1 MTYRDLY
8 NCIRDM
14 LQKAGCD
21 SPAFDAVCLL
31 EDIGG
36 VPRGGLPGW
45 LERIPSETAAAA
57 IEEAA
62 RQRADGRPLQ
72 YILGEWEFLNL
83 SLEVGEG
90 VLIPRP
96 DTELLC
102 ETAARW
108 LRTEAAPEVL
118 DLCAGSGC
126 VALGVAALVPTARVT
141 AVELSEEALVYL
153 SRNTARYPSLAVTI
167 RKADILR
174 DAAAFSGQYR
184 AILSNPPYIPAQE
197 LPGLMREVR
206 REPVMALDG
215 GEDGL
220 RFYKSIAADWIP
232 KLYPG
237 GFCAVEVG
245 IGQAAA
251 VAALFEQAGLT
262 RLEIYRD
269 LAGIDRVV
277 AGFLPA

>member
-1 MTYRDLY
+1 MTYRDMY

-45 LERIPSETAAAA
+45 LDKSLSDGTAAAIGA
-57 IEEAA
+57 AA

-108 LRTEAAPEVL
+108 LRKEAAPEVL

-126 VALGVAALVPTARVT
+126 VALGVAALVPAAQVT

-153 SRNTARYPSLAVTI
+153 RRNTARYPALAVTV

-174 DAAAFSGQYR
+174 EAAAFPGKYR
-184 AILSNPPYIPAQE
+184 AILSNPPYIPARE
-197 LPGLMREVR
+197 LPELMREVR
-206 REPVMALDG
+206 REPAMALDG

-220 RFYKSIAADWIP
+220 RFYRSIAVDWVS
-232 KLYPG
+232 KLHPG

-245 IGQAAA
+245 MGQAAA
-251 VAALFEQAGLT
+251 VAMLFKQAGLE
-262 RLEIYRD
+262 RLEIHRD
-269 LAGIDRVV
+269 LAGIERVV